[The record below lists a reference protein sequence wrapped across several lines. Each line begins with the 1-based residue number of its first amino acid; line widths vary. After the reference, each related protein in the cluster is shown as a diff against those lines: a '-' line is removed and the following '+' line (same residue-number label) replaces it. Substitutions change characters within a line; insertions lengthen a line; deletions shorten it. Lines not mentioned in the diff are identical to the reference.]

1 MTRYEF
7 LEGLRAAL
15 TGEIP
20 DEVVAENIRFYEHYI
35 DEGIRKGRT
44 EQDVLEEFG
53 SPRLIAKTIMETW
66 QSDDTDLVT
75 EEQSQD
81 YTGEG
86 TYWEGSGDAEEAPFQ
101 RQEKVERE
109 RDPHASYIN
118 INGKEIRT
126 DAWYLKVIPIL
137 IAVLIIVFIIW
148 ILSGVLHLTV
158 SILASPVF
166 WVLIAVVIVM
176 NLFRWRK

>member
-1 MTRYEF
+1 MTKYEF

-15 TGEIP
+15 AGEIP

-35 DEGIRKGRT
+35 DEEIRKGRA
-44 EQDVLEEFG
+44 EQAVLEEFG

-66 QSDDTDLVT
+66 QSEDTDLVT

-86 TYWEGSGDAEEAPFQ
+86 TYWDGDRTSEESSFK
-101 RQEKVERE
+101 RQDKVEK
-109 RDPHASYIN
+109 DKNPNASYIN

-137 IAVLIIVFIIW
+137 AALLIIVFVIW
-148 ILSGVLHLTV
+148 ILTGVLHLTV
-158 SILASPVF
+158 SILASPFF
-166 WVLIAVVIVM
+166 WVLLAVIVVM
-176 NLFRWRK
+176 NVFRWRK